1 MNWLLIVVAVLL
13 LFCMVTG
20 YKKGLLKQG
29 LILFGALILLWLMS
43 FLLPYTRTAIK
54 EHTPVE
60 IMISERVERMLQNR
74 IDEMA
79 EEKRDETLAQFN
91 IDQDK
96 LPNGDINLP
105 AAKIPAL
112 TKSQQT
118 ELIEKAQIPAF
129 VKKILL
135 EKNNSEIYDR
145 LGVETFT
152 DYVKTYVTELVVNI
166 LAYVTTFILSYMIY
180 RLLLAAVHLV
190 DHLPLAGSINHGLG
204 AILGLA
210 EGLVILGVFFMILLL
225 FCRTDAGRACYKCID
240 SSKMLTFLYDYN
252 PLMAIVSAVTG

>member
-13 LFCMVTG
+13 LISTVIG

-43 FLLPYTRTAIK
+43 FLLPYTREAIK

-60 IMISERVERMLQNR
+60 IMISERVERMVQSR

-91 IDQDK
+91 AYGNK
-96 LPNGDINLP
+96 SSKGDANQP
-105 AAKIPAL
+105 GAKAPTL

-118 ELIEKAQIPAF
+118 ELIEKASIPAF

-135 EKNNSEIYDR
+135 ENNNSEIYDR
-145 LGVETFT
+145 LKVETFT
-152 DYVKTYVTELVVNI
+152 DYVKTYVTDTAINI
-166 LAYVTTFILSYMIY
+166 LAYVTTFVLAYMIY

-190 DHLPLAGSINHGLG
+190 DHLPLAGSLNHGLG

-210 EGLVILGVFFMILLL
+210 EGLVLLGVFFMILFL
-225 FCRTDAGRACYKCID
+225 FCRTGAGRACYKCID
-240 SSKMLTFLYDYN
+240 DSKILTFLYDYN
-252 PLMAIVSAVTG
+252 PLMAIVSAVKG

>member
-13 LFCMVTG
+13 LIITVIG

-43 FLLPYTRTAIK
+43 FLLPYTRAAIK

-60 IMISERVERMLQNR
+60 IMVSERIERMVQSR

-79 EEKRDETLAQFN
+79 EEKKDEKLAQYN
-91 IDQDK
+91 VSQNK
-96 LPNGDINLP
+96 SSKGDVNLKTKNP
-105 AAKIPAL
+105 KL

-129 VKKILL
+129 AKKILL
-135 EKNNSEIYDR
+135 ENNNSEIYAR

-152 DYVKTYVTELVVNI
+152 DYVKTYVTDLVVNI
-166 LAYVTTFILSYMIY
+166 LAYVTTFILSYLIY

-190 DHLPLAGSINHGLG
+190 DHLPLAGSLNHGLG
-204 AILGLA
+204 ALLGLA
-210 EGLVILGVFFMILLL
+210 EGLVLLGIFFMILFL
-225 FCRTDAGRACYKCID
+225 FCRTDPGRACYKCID
-240 SSKMLTFLYDYN
+240 DSKILTFLYDYN